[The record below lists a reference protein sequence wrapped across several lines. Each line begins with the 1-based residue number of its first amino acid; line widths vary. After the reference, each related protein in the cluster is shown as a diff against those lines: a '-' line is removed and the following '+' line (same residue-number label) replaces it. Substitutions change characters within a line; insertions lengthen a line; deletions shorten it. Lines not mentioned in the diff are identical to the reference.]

1 LSSFKRAWK
10 SNFRKVLED
19 RPLFK
24 EAQELDE
31 NFSLLTYEILI
42 VIYIIAFGV
51 TEYSMRGNMLGENNG
66 DILFII
72 VY

>member
-1 LSSFKRAWK
+1 
-10 SNFRKVLED
+10 VLED